1 MQIGQIAY
9 TYKPIIGGAE
19 AYISTLYKLLKEKGA
34 KQKVYQVK
42 NKSAQGPEFRLIPAW
57 KILRRKP
64 LHLYN
69 LFLNMHFTSLKKED
83 VLIIHDPFHFWPVAW
98 HKNTVVIS
106 HGVRWDRPDKSE
118 NMYNR
123 AHLASAKF
131 SMKYAKKIVAN
142 DTNFYRKLGYR
153 LKPKEKMFAQ
163 VDKNRWFIPNCVDT
177 NIFKKVKP
185 YSSLVKLNTILV
197 PRNIVPGRGIHLAIS
212 AFSRFHKKYENT
224 LLVIC
229 GSFFNAKP
237 NYQNQLFGLINKLDL
252 VGKVLFIGSVDW
264 KNMPKIY
271 SSSQMTIIPT
281 LYEEGTSLAALE
293 SMSCKTACIS
303 TNVGGLP
310 DLPVCLAKPNVRDL
324 ASKMITVYEKR
335 QKISVIQ
342 QKEVRKI
349 HNLDNFRKA
358 WWKVLNNQ

>member
-1 MQIGQIAY
+1 
-9 TYKPIIGGAE
+9 
-19 AYISTLYKLLKEKGA
+19 
-34 KQKVYQVK
+34 
-42 NKSAQGPEFRLIPAW
+42 
-57 KILRRKP
+57 
-64 LHLYN
+64 
-69 LFLNMHFTSLKKED
+69 MHFTSLKKED

-229 GSFFNAKP
+229 
-237 NYQNQLFGLINKLDL
+237 
-252 VGKVLFIGSVDW
+252 
-264 KNMPKIY
+264 
-271 SSSQMTIIPT
+271 
-281 LYEEGTSLAALE
+281 
-293 SMSCKTACIS
+293 
-303 TNVGGLP
+303 
-310 DLPVCLAKPNVRDL
+310 
-324 ASKMITVYEKR
+324 
-335 QKISVIQ
+335 
-342 QKEVRKI
+342 
-349 HNLDNFRKA
+349 
-358 WWKVLNNQ
+358 